1 MRYLYLHLFSIHL
14 MYNNAATSILL
25 FSCKHSLIA
34 FMWNILAQKVFQVI
48 DLSSPFV
55 SVFTI
60 LNVRKLLTPNSLD
73 AVTVKTHSFN
83 IKLRKNLYRTEH
95 SIRSCQV
102 SLRRRGIC
110 RHKSLIYTVVTRLD
124 IDNGLPSSKP

>member
-60 LNVRKLLTPNSLD
+60 LNVCELLT
-73 AVTVKTHSFN
+73 HSMQ
-83 IKLRKNLYRTEH
+83 L
-95 SIRSCQV
+95 Q
-102 SLRRRGIC
+102 
-110 RHKSLIYTVVTRLD
+110 
-124 IDNGLPSSKP
+124 

>member
-48 DLSSPFV
+48 NLSSPFV

-73 AVTVKTHSFN
+73 AVTVT
-83 IKLRKNLYRTEH
+83 LGKNGASQTAAMEALQSVPLLDREPELG
-95 SIRSCQV
+95 V
-102 SLRRRGIC
+102 SPGVRDGVCSPAVYGREAG
-110 RHKSLIYTVVTRLD
+110 VVT
-124 IDNGLPSSKP
+124 

>member
-1 MRYLYLHLFSIHL
+1 

-25 FSCKHSLIA
+25 FSCKPSLIA

-60 LNVRKLLTPNSLD
+60 LNVRKLLTPKYSKDSILQHK
-73 AVTVKTHSFN
+73 A
-83 IKLRKNLYRTEH
+83 TEEP
-95 SIRSCQV
+95 I
-102 SLRRRGIC
+102 
-110 RHKSLIYTVVTRLD
+110 
-124 IDNGLPSSKP
+124 